1 MAQISIPV
9 SNKVGY
15 SMYWNSMWD
24 SKINFSRSLKE
35 DIYLRQFIPLIFND
49 KVSTKIL
56 KTIKYK
62 NFLKVFRSDKYNLHL
77 KIGGLNRNDFYKY
90 VKNLNHINMYSSKVW
105 IFKYQKWVIIYFFI
119 YLPKFNSFKKK
130 ILKKREKAKF
140 NNVNN
145 LFSLYKKITLKSKY
159 SYNFFN
165 ANFDSLYF

>member
-1 MAQISIPV
+1 VAQISIPI

-62 NFLKVFRSDKYNLHL
+62 NFLKVFRSDK
-77 KIGGLNRNDFYKY
+77 
-90 VKNLNHINMYSSKVW
+90 
-105 IFKYQKWVIIYFFI
+105 
-119 YLPKFNSFKKK
+119 
-130 ILKKREKAKF
+130 
-140 NNVNN
+140 
-145 LFSLYKKITLKSKY
+145 
-159 SYNFFN
+159 
-165 ANFDSLYF
+165 